1 MTGWQEFCERMPT
14 DAEQQSWL
22 VSRASGNIGLPLGPA
37 SGLAVVD
44 IDVEDPALIEEICA
58 CLPDSPWVRVG
69 KKGRVLAVRYD
80 PDISAFKLRDP
91 ETGTTLV
98 EYLSTGN
105 QVCLTGSIHPDTGQ
119 PYTSNTNLWEV
130 LDQIPA
136 TPADIKERLGA
147 VLGLEE
153 PKRRTAPSTSKAVA
167 EGGRHTSLT
176 QEAGRLRNMGLEP
189 EQLLAALRA
198 YNEQHCNPP
207 QDDTDVERIA
217 RDAVE
222 KWSGGDGFPF
232 SDIGNAKRLVERFE
246 GHVRYETS
254 RRAWIVFDGVCWR
267 EDSDGHVTRLA
278 KQVALDLVNTAGG
291 NKGQRKWGARSQ
303 SASAIRSM
311 IDMAKSEPDVCVSAD
326 VFDLDPYLLN
336 TPAGVCDLRTATVR
350 PATPE
355 DYLTKCTAV
364 GFDAAAKCP
373 RWLRFLEEVF
383 PDPAL
388 RSFMQPLLGYIAT
401 GLTVE
406 HIGVFALGSG
416 RNGKGVTFNT
426 LAWLLGSYSANTR
439 YATFMQSPTGSATP
453 ELAVLKGA
461 RLVLANEGNRDQRL
475 DSALFKSM
483 TGGDPI
489 TARPLYQQ
497 PVTFQPQFT
506 PLIVSNYMPEMDG
519 NDPALWA
526 RAVLLPFTRTFE
538 GEGKDRDLPELLRS
552 EGPGI
557 LRWIVEGAAQYLQ
570 NGLAVPPCVTEA
582 VAAYRGEMDVIG
594 AFLNECCT
602 VSPAAECSASLL
614 YQEFERFARELAVR
628 IPSRMEFGT
637 ELGRRGHPARK
648 SGIVYRQGLTLKPV
662 DRLRAAA

>member
-1 MTGWQEFCERMPT
+1 MPT
-14 DAEQQSWL
+14 EAEQRSWL
-22 VSRASGNIGLPLGPA
+22 ASRANGNIGLPLGPA

-44 IDVEDPALIEEICA
+44 IDVDDPALIEEICA
-58 CLPDSPWVRVG
+58 CLPVSPWVRVG
-69 KKGRVLAVRYD
+69 KKGRVIAFRHD

-91 ETGTTLV
+91 ETGAMLV
-98 EYLSTGN
+98 EYLSSGN
-105 QVCLTGSIHPDTGQ
+105 QVCLPGAIHPDTGL

-130 LDQIPA
+130 LDHIPA
-136 TPADIKERLGA
+136 TPVDIQQRLEA
-147 VLGLEE
+147 ALGLEK
-153 PKRRTAPSTSKAVA
+153 PKRRTASNSSMVVSK
-167 EGGRHTSLT
+167 GGRHTSLT

-189 EQLLAALRA
+189 DQLLAALRA
-198 YNEQHCNPP
+198 FNEQHCVPP
-207 QDDTDVERIA
+207 QDDADVERIA
-217 RDAVE
+217 RDAAE
-222 KWSGGDGFPF
+222 KWSGGDGLEFTEL
-232 SDIGNAKRLVERFE
+232 GNAKRLVRLFD
-246 GHVRYETS
+246 GRVRYETS
-254 RRAWIVFDGVCWR
+254 RRTWIFFDGVQWR
-267 EDSDGHVTRLA
+267 DDSDGHVMRLA
-278 KQVALDLVNTAGG
+278 KQVATELSDTAGG
-291 NKGQRKWGARSQ
+291 NKTQRKWGARSQ
-303 SASAIRSM
+303 SASAIRNM
-311 IDMAKSEPDVCVSAD
+311 VELAKSEPNVCVSSD
-326 VFDLDPYLLN
+326 VFDLNPYLLN
-336 TPAGVCDLRTATVR
+336 TPAGVCDLRTATIR
-350 PATPE
+350 PAEPE
-355 DYLTKCTAV
+355 DWLTKCTAV
-364 GFDAAAKCP
+364 GFDAAAECP

-439 YATFMQSPTGSATP
+439 YTTFMQSPSGGATP
-453 ELAVLKGA
+453 ELVALKGA

-489 TARPLYQQ
+489 TARDLYQA

-526 RAVLLPFTRTFE
+526 RVVLLPFTQTFD
-538 GEGKDRDLPELLRS
+538 GEVKDRDLPEVLRS

-557 LRWIVEGAAQYLQ
+557 LRWVVEGAAKYLQ
-570 NGLAVPPCVTEA
+570 NGLEVPGCVTEA

-594 AFLNECCT
+594 AFLSECCT
-602 VSPAAECSASLL
+602 ASPTAECSASLL
-614 YQEFERFARELAVR
+614 YQEFERFARELGVR

-648 SGIVYRQGLTLKPV
+648 SGIVYRQGLALKPTGG
-662 DRLRAAA
+662 LRAVA